1 LDEQAPQRH
10 AVRGPAPCV
19 EWTASFPTHEAD
31 GFGPRQAL
39 HNEERSIRMKRLL
52 TLAIAGLFVVGA
64 CSSTGSGSSAGTSA
78 AAPGAGGL
86 VGIAMPTK
94 SSARWIADGD
104 NLVKSLVELGYET
117 DLQYAEDDIPTQVSQ
132 VENMI
137 TKGAKV
143 LVIAAIDGTTLTD
156 TLQKAADAGIKVFAY
171 DRLIRNSPNVDFYAA
186 FDNYDVGVAQAGSI
200 VDSLDLNNAAGPFN
214 IELFAG
220 SPDDNNAGFFF
231 NGAIDTLQPF
241 IDSGK
246 LVVVSGETKFP
257 EQVGTLRW
265 DGATAQ
271 ARMDNI
277 LATHYTDKRVDAVLS
292 PYDGISR
299 GIIASL
305 KQVGYYSASQPA
317 PVVTGQDAEL
327 PSVKSIIAGEQTS
340 TVFKDTRTLAAK
352 VAEMVDQ
359 FLKGETVEVNDT
371 ETYDNGI
378 EVVPSYLL
386 PVVSVTKD
394 NVVKELVDTGYY
406 TQADI
411 DG

>member
-1 LDEQAPQRH
+1 MKKFI
-10 AVRGPAPCV
+10 AVAIAAGALVAACGGTAATPAPS
-19 EWTASFPTHEAD
+19 TAPAE
-31 GFGPRQAL
+31 
-39 HNEERSIRMKRLL
+39 
-52 TLAIAGLFVVGA
+52 
-64 CSSTGSGSSAGTSA
+64 SA
-78 AAPGAGGL
+78 AATTAPATEAPAESVAPAEGGL

-104 NLVKSLVELGYET
+104 NLVKSLTELGFET
-117 DLQYAEDDIPTQVSQ
+117 DLQFAEDDIPTQVSQ

-156 TLQKAADAGIKVFAY
+156 TLQKAADAGIKVLAY
-171 DRLIRNSPNVDFYAA
+171 DRLIRNSPNVDYYTT
-186 FDNYDVGVAQAGSI
+186 FDNFKVGVLQAGSI
-200 VDSLDLNNAAGPFN
+200 VDALDLNNAAGPFN

-231 NGAIDTLQPF
+231 NGAMSVLQPF

-246 LVVVSGETKFP
+246 LVVQSGETKFP

-265 DGATAQ
+265 DGAAAQ

-277 LATHYTDKRVDAVLS
+277 LATYYADKRVDAVLS

-305 KQVGYYSASQPA
+305 KQVGYYTADKPA
-317 PVVTGQDAEL
+317 PAVSGQDAEL
-327 PSVKSIIAGEQTS
+327 PSVKSIMAGEQTS
-340 TVFKDTRTLAAK
+340 TVFKDTRNLAAQAAK
-352 VAEMVDQ
+352 MVSQ
-359 FLKGETVEVNDT
+359 MLKGETVEVNNT

-378 EVVPSYLL
+378 KVVPSFLL
-386 PVVSVTKD
+386 DMVSVTKD
-394 NVVKELVDTGYY
+394 NVQKELVDSGYY
-406 TQADI
+406 KAEDLQ
-411 DG
+411 